1 MKKFLYLPCSS
12 EKINVIN
19 MKKLFFAGLLTA
31 IVGGS
36 VVAASLP
43 FSVLE
48 DPLEGIQQRPTTYKV
63 SGTLM
68 NRRNHVAI
76 TGGMIILKDL
86 TTGDQQSLPSDTQ
99 GGYTVV
105 LQVDHNYTLQASA
118 SGYKSSEPVT
128 FRANTNDPERVPMKV
143 QDFRLSER

>member
-1 MKKFLYLPCSS
+1 MKKFLYLPCKS
-12 EKINVIN
+12 EKINLIN

-43 FSVLE
+43 FAVLE
-48 DPLEGIQQRPTTYKV
+48 DPLEGVQQRPTTYKV

-76 TGGMIILKDL
+76 AGGMIILKDL

>member
-1 MKKFLYLPCSS
+1 MKNFLYLPCSS

-43 FSVLE
+43 FAVLE

-76 TGGMIILKDL
+76 AGGMIILKDL

-118 SGYKSSEPVT
+118 SGYKTSEPVT

-143 QDFRLSER
+143 QDFRLSEQ

>member
-1 MKKFLYLPCSS
+1 MEKFLYLPCKS
-12 EKINVIN
+12 EKINLIN

-43 FSVLE
+43 FAVLE

-76 TGGMIILKDL
+76 AGGMIILKDL

-118 SGYKSSEPVT
+118 SGYKTSERVT

-143 QDFRLSER
+143 QDFRLSEQ

>member
-63 SGTLM
+63 TGTLM

-76 TGGMIILKDL
+76 AGGMIILKDL

>member
-43 FSVLE
+43 LSVLE

-76 TGGMIILKDL
+76 AGGMITLKDL

-118 SGYKSSEPVT
+118 PGYESSEPVT
-128 FRANTNDPERVPMKV
+128 FRANTNDPERAPMKV

>member
-43 FSVLE
+43 FAVLE
-48 DPLEGIQQRPTTYKV
+48 DPLEGVQQRPTTYKV

-76 TGGMIILKDL
+76 AGGMIILKDL

-118 SGYKSSEPVT
+118 SGYKTSEPVT

>member
-1 MKKFLYLPCSS
+1 MKNFLYLPCSS

-76 TGGMIILKDL
+76 AGGMIILKDL